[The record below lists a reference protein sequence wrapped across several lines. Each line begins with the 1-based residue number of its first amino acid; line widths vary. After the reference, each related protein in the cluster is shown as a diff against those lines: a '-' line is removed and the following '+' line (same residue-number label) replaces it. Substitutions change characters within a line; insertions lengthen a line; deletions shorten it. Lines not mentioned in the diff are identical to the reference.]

1 MVTEFRLP
9 ELGENIHS
17 GNVVRVLV
25 KVGDAIEKDQG
36 VLELET
42 DKATIEVPAPEGGV
56 VKEILVKEGG
66 KANVGEVILTLD
78 SGATTAAPAQERKA
92 EPAAARSQDKPVTP
106 KSQEKPAPPV
116 MAPAPAAVLAETAPP
131 ASLYPVPAPAAAE
144 THHPAPAAPSVRR
157 FAREIGIDINQ
168 VPGTGPGRRI
178 SIQDVKD
185 FAKSL
190 HQELAMRAPGVVLPG
205 GALPDFAKWG
215 PVERQAMNNI
225 RLKTAQHL
233 SLAWNTIPQVTQFDK
248 ADVTELEE
256 HRKNFSTK
264 VESAGGKLT
273 MTAILLKVAASA
285 LKMFPQ
291 FNASVDM
298 ARNEIVYKKYF
309 HVGVAVDTE
318 RGLLVPVIRD
328 VDKKN
333 ILQLS
338 VELSL
343 MAEKARNRKLSLD
356 EMQGGS
362 FTITNLGG
370 IGGTAF
376 SPIVNHP
383 EVAILGV
390 SRSSIEPLYLNG
402 QFEPRTMLPLSLSYD
417 HRLIDG
423 ADGARFL
430 RWIAK
435 ALQDPFL
442 MALEG

>member
-25 KVGDAIEKDQG
+25 KIGDTIEKDQG

-42 DKATIEVPAPEGGV
+42 DKATIEVPAPAGGV

-66 KANVGEVILTLD
+66 KANVGEVILVLD
-78 SGATTAAPAQERKA
+78 SGAADSPVAPAVERKA
-92 EPAAARSQDKPVTP
+92 EAAPAKPQERPVPAPVTTPMAAAPVAEVVPAAA
-106 KSQEKPAPPV
+106 
-116 MAPAPAAVLAETAPP
+116 
-131 ASLYPVPAPAAAE
+131 LYPVPAPAPAE

-157 FAREIGIDINQ
+157 FAREIGIEINQ
-168 VPGTGPGRRI
+168 VPGTGPAGRI
-178 SIQDVKD
+178 SIQDVKT

-190 HQELAMRAPGVVLPG
+190 HQELAMRASPGVVLPG

-215 PVERQAMNNI
+215 PVERQPMNNI

-256 HRKNFSTK
+256 HRKNFSAK
-264 VESAGGKLT
+264 VETAGGKLT

-285 LKMFPQ
+285 LRVFPQ

-309 HVGVAVDTE
+309 HIGVAVDTE

-338 VELSL
+338 IELNL
-343 MAEKARNRKLSLD
+343 MAEKARNRKLSLE
-356 EMQGGS
+356 EMQGGA

-390 SRSSIEPLYLNG
+390 SRSSTEPVYVNG

-430 RWIAK
+430 RWVAK

>member
-1 MVTEFRLP
+1 MP

-25 KVGDAIEKDQG
+25 KVGDTIEKDQG

-42 DKATIEVPAPEGGV
+42 DKATIEVPAPARGV

-66 KANVGEVILTLD
+66 IANVGEVVLVLD
-78 SGATTAAPAQERKA
+78 SGATAVAPAPERKT
-92 EPAAARSQDKPVTP
+92 EPAAV
-106 KSQEKPAPPV
+106 KSQEKPAPSIAAPV
-116 MAPAPAAVLAETAPP
+116 VAAAMVEAVSP
-131 ASLYPVPAPAAAE
+131 ASLYPVPAPVPAE

-168 VPGTGPGRRI
+168 VPGTGPSRRI
-178 SIQDVKD
+178 SVQDVKS

-190 HQELAMRAPGVVLPG
+190 HQELAMRAAPGVVLAG

-215 PVERQAMNNI
+215 LVERQAMNNI

-256 HRKNFSTK
+256 HRKDFSTK

-273 MTAILLKVAASA
+273 VTAILLKVAASA
-285 LKMFPQ
+285 LRVFPQ

-309 HVGVAVDTE
+309 HIGVAVDTE

-338 VELSL
+338 VELNL
-343 MAEKARNRKLSLD
+343 MAEKARNRKLSLE

-390 SRSSIEPLYLNG
+390 SRSSVEPLYVNG

-442 MALEG
+442 LALEG